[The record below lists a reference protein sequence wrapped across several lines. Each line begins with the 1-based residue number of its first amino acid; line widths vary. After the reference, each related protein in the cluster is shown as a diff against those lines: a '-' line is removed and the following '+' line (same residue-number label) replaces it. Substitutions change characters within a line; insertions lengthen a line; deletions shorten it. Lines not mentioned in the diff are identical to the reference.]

1 MRNIIRKFVLELII
15 KLILKY
21 FIEGLTPIYNKNNYK
36 EIIAYN
42 WKFYDP
48 IYIKRK
54 SKK

>member
-1 MRNIIRKFVLELII
+1 MKEIIRKFVLELII
-15 KLILKY
+15 KIIKKY
-21 FIEGLTPIYNKNNYK
+21 FNDGLTPIFGRGDSL